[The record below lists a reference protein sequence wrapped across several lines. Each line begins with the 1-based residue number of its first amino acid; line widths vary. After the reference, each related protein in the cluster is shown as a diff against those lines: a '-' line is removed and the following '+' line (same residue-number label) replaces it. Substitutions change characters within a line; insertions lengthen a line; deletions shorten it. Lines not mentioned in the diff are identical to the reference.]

1 MTPIYSTT
9 LSPAQGL
16 LFLSV
21 LLVFFFFLVV
31 VIPGIKREGEKTGG
45 QLLGQVR
52 VVALFGKGVGHLG
65 GVFYRFSLYE
75 KFLVACLFSARVYE
89 YGEIELQAPYKTG
102 AIRLKLVLGG
112 VPVTLYGNSVDL
124 GVFVEKI
131 RERKSVLL
139 AQRKSN
145 S

>member
-1 MTPIYSTT
+1 MNSTYSVT

-16 LFLSV
+16 LFVSA
-21 LLVFFFFLVV
+21 LLVFFFLFVV
-31 VIPGIKREGEKTGG
+31 LPGIKREGEKTGG
-45 QLLGQVR
+45 KLLGQVR
-52 VVALFGKGVGHLG
+52 VVASIGKGVGRFG
-65 GVFYRFSLYE
+65 GAFYRFSLYE
-75 KFLVACLFSARVYE
+75 KFLVACLFSTRFYE
-89 YGEIELQAPYKTG
+89 YGEIRLQAPYKTG

-112 VPVTLYGNSVDL
+112 IPVTLYGNSGDL

-139 AQRKSN
+139 AQKKSN